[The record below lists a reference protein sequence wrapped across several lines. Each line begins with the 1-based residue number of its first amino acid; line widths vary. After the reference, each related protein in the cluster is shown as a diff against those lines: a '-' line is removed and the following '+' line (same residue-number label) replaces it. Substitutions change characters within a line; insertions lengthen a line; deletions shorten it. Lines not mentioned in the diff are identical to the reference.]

1 MCSNGA
7 AGILGSSYQSGL
19 QPHQAPGPTRSSI
32 PEDRVREIP
41 ALVTLAFGKVGIL
54 VSESIAKP
62 APASTEFTEV
72 HGVTPAGTVC
82 QICPDSLGSSEDRC
96 ESAVALE
103 TPFLRREAWSGED
116 GNWGAGAYFG
126 VLGRRKT
133 KSYMEEL
140 SKADQPGRP

>member
-1 MCSNGA
+1 MTRRITA
-7 AGILGSSYQSGL
+7 TFPGL
-19 QPHQAPGPTRSSI
+19 KLDGVTHNTLS
-32 PEDRVREIP
+32 RVREIP

-72 HGVTPAGTVC
+72 YGVTPVGTVC
-82 QICPDSLGSSEDRC
+82 QTCPDSLGSFEDRC

-103 TPFLRREAWSGED
+103 TLFLRREAWSGED
-116 GNWGAGAYFG
+116 GNWGAGTYFG

-140 SKADQPGRP
+140 SKADFSRGGPKPRGHS